1 MPTPASR
8 RNNATPV
15 LVVLDDK
22 ENGLDLRNLKGWKK
36 KARKPAAGADA
47 PLADRST
54 PQAASEIAATPSPVV
69 VAPSVFDPSS
79 TSPVERVM
87 ARLGLRGRTSTSPG
101 TASKVPIDKAATD
114 PSEEARSSL
123 VGLSVRDPSDTGVTA
138 ARSARKTAEAGCLLA
153 PLLRRAAARCE
164 ARIEHLVSLKPGEY
178 PPGVALGELQLEGAQ
193 LQAMARLW
201 PPLHA
206 ILEAH
211 ATAQEWLEASAGAAG
226 GAAAAGRS
234 CRQVSRDGRLRLGE
248 G

>member
-22 ENGLDLRNLKGWKK
+22 ENGLGLRNLKGWKK
-36 KARKPAAGADA
+36 KARKPAAAADA

-69 VAPSVFDPSS
+69 VAPSVSGPSS

-114 PSEEARSSL
+114 ASEEVRSSL
-123 VGLSVRDPSDTGVTA
+123 AGLSVRDPSDTGVTA
-138 ARSARKTAEAGCLLA
+138 ARSARKTAKAGCLVA
-153 PLLRRAAARCE
+153 PLLRRASALCAARID
-164 ARIEHLVSLKPGEY
+164 RLVSL
-178 PPGVALGELQLEGAQ
+178 ELAPAPDVVSGS
-193 LQAMARLW
+193 
-201 PPLHA
+201 PLH
-206 ILEAH
+206 
-211 ATAQEWLEASAGAAG
+211 S
-226 GAAAAGRS
+226 
-234 CRQVSRDGRLRLGE
+234 RLGPA
-248 G
+248 